1 MHAATRPYSVAWI
14 SHELAEHVTGVQIP
28 VGPLATANMMRE
40 NFFVC
45 FMAVILQRRVDF
57 PMVDIAN
64 IVYYPEYWDLA
75 HRFFE
80 ESWVKI
86 CGIDYP
92 TLTCEKKLGFPA
104 VHNECNFHAP
114 LVYGDI
120 ITCKLWISNV
130 GNKSCKWQYQY
141 YNQRKELV
149 WSASVVT
156 VCANMDNMN
165 TLQIPVWLA
174 EKLENCKEDN

>member
-1 MHAATRPYSVAWI
+1 
-14 SHELAEHVTGVQIP
+14 
-28 VGPLATANMMRE
+28 
-40 NFFVC
+40 
-45 FMAVILQRRVDF
+45 MAVTLRRRVDF

-80 ESWVKI
+80 ESWEEI

-92 TLTCEKKLGFPA
+92 TLTGEKKLGFPA
-104 VHNECNFHAP
+104 VHNECDFHAP

-130 GNKSCKWQYQY
+130 GNKSCKWEYEY
-141 YNQRKELV
+141 YNQREELV
-149 WSASVVT
+149 WSANVVT
-156 VCANMDNMN
+156 VCANMDNMQ
-165 TLQIPVWLA
+165 TLEIPDWLSD
-174 EKLENCKEDN
+174 KLNECREDN